1 MTKYFVHSFDNEEKE
16 DIMTVTSHVNI
27 NLVVLGRLAARS
39 VLLSEKG
46 LGRNHI
52 LHDISCNMFLLEKG
66 LGAVIH
72 LI

>member
-52 LHDISCNMFLLEKG
+52 LNDISYDMFIL
-66 LGAVIH
+66 
-72 LI
+72 

>member
-1 MTKYFVHSFDNEEKE
+1 M
-16 DIMTVTSHVNI
+16 IITVITSHVNT

-52 LHDISCNMFLLEKG
+52 LHNISYNIFLLQMG
-66 LGAVIH
+66 RGAMKIVQNN
-72 LI
+72 LERPSTKQDWQ